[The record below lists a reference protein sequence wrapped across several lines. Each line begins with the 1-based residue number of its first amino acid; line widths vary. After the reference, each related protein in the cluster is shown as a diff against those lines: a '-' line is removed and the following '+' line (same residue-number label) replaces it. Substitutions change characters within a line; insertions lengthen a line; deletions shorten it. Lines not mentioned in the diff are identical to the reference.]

1 MSSNDVRKATLSRR
15 NFLVFGALTAGAI
28 GFGGYAILNR
38 DGQPVDAR
46 WDSSLGSLKIGYMPI
61 TDAAPLLYAHGAGIF
76 EENGVPSETPA
87 LFRSWPALVEAFQ
100 AGQVDV
106 VHILAPL
113 AIQLRFDRNLDI
125 KALAWNHTNGSA
137 ITVSK
142 NITEVSQLAGK
153 TVGVPGWFSIHNVI
167 LQKLLRANDLE
178 AVIAGDPT
186 GNQVKLVVMAPP
198 DMPTALVAGEISGY
212 TVADPFNAVA
222 EVQDIG
228 RILRF
233 TGDIWRDH
241 ACCITV
247 VRAELVENHPEAA
260 QALIN
265 SLVQSQL
272 ALRLQGSAAATL
284 LSEGGYLPQ
293 PIPAIEKA
301 LGDYD
306 HDHYGDAI
314 QNPQWESRRIDFQ
327 PHPFASYTPA
337 LVEALRET
345 VIDGETG
352 FLANINLE
360 TVHEE
365 LFAVSA
371 IASGIESNGGL
382 GAFGIA
388 SEIRVETVL
397 P

>member
-1 MSSNDVRKATLSRR
+1 MSSNDVRKPTPSRR
-15 NFLVFGALTAGAI
+15 NVLVFGALAAGAI

-46 WDSSLGSLKIGYMPI
+46 WDQSLGALKIGYLPI

-76 EENGVPSETPA
+76 EKNGVPSETPA

-100 AGQVDV
+100 AGQLDV

-113 AIQLRFDRNLDI
+113 AIQLRFDKNLDI

-142 NITEVSQLAGK
+142 DIAEVSQLAGK

-233 TGDIWRDH
+233 TGDIWKDH

-247 VRAELVENHPEAA
+247 VRAGLVENHPEAA

>member
-1 MSSNDVRKATLSRR
+1 MSSNDVRKATPSRR
-15 NFLVFGALTAGAI
+15 NVLVFGALAAGAI
-28 GFGGYAILNR
+28 GLGGYAILNR
-38 DGQPVDAR
+38 EGQPVDAR
-46 WDSSLGSLKIGYMPI
+46 WDQSLGSLKIGYLPI

-87 LFRSWPALVEAFQ
+87 LFRSWPALTEAFQ
-100 AGQVDV
+100 AGQLDV

-113 AIQLRFDRNLDI
+113 ALQLKFDKNLDI
-125 KALAWNHTNGSA
+125 RALAWNHTNGSA
-137 ITVSK
+137 ITVSLD
-142 NITEVSQLAGK
+142 ITQVSQLAGK
-153 TVGVPGWFSIHNVI
+153 IFGVPGWFSIHNVI
-167 LQKLLRANDLE
+167 LQRLLRENDLE
-178 AVIAGDPT
+178 PIISGDPT
-186 GNQVKLVVMAPP
+186 ANQVKLVVIAPS
-198 DMPTALVAGEISGY
+198 DMPTALAAGEISGY

-222 EVQDIG
+222 EVQGIG

-233 TGDIWRDH
+233 TGDVWKDH
-241 ACCITV
+241 ACCVTI
-247 VRAELVENHPEAA
+247 VRGSLVDDHPEAA

-265 SLVQSQL
+265 SLLQAQL
-272 ALRLQGSAAATL
+272 ALREQGKAAATL

-306 HDHYGDAI
+306 QDIYGDAI

-352 FLANINLE
+352 FLASINLD

-371 IASGIESNGGL
+371 IEDGIGANGGL
-382 GAFGIA
+382 GAFGLDSA
-388 SEIRVETVL
+388 TRTETVL